1 MMEHS
6 MPIDFATLKVIW
18 WLLLGVLLA
27 GFAIMDGFD
36 LGAAIMLPFVGRTDA
51 ERRVAINTVGP
62 VWEGNQV
69 WLILGGG
76 AIFAAWPA
84 LYAASFSGFY
94 LAMLLVLAALILRP
108 VGFKFRSK
116 MPGATWRST
125 WDWLLFAGGLV
136 PALVFG
142 VAMGNLLEGVPF
154 GFDSE
159 LRAHYEFGLF
169 DLLNPFALL
178 CGMVSVAMLAT
189 HGARYLA
196 LKADG
201 NVAARAAR
209 FSRWTALVW
218 LVLFAA
224 AGFWLARSSYGY
236 RITSGAMAGAA
247 PDPLAKTVLA
257 DPGAWFG
264 NFRHWPLSRLLPAAG
279 LVAPLLLTLMPR
291 ARAQVA
297 LFLCSS
303 LGVAGVVGTMGVSLF
318 PFLMPSSSEPSSS
331 LTVWDASSS
340 PRTLWIMLV
349 ATGVFL
355 PIVLAYT
362 TWVYRVL
369 RGRVTVAHV
378 EANPDSTY

>member
-1 MMEHS
+1 
-6 MPIDFATLKVIW
+6 MPLDYATLKVIW
-18 WLLLGVLLA
+18 WLLLGVLLT

-36 LGAAIMLPFVGRTDA
+36 LGAAIMLPFVSRTDS

-125 WDWLLFAGGLV
+125 WDWLLFVGGLV

-159 LRAHYEFGLF
+159 LRAHFDFGLF

-178 CGMVSVAMLAT
+178 CGLVSVAMLAT

-201 NVAARAAR
+201 AVADRAAR
-209 FSRWTALVW
+209 YSRWTALAW
-218 LVLFAA
+218 FLLFAL
-224 AGFWLARSSYGY
+224 AGAWLARSSLGF
-236 RITSGAMAGAA
+236 RIESGAIAGAA
-247 PDPLAKTVLA
+247 PNPLAKSVLA
-257 DPGAWFG
+257 VPGAWLG
-264 NFRHWPLSRLLPAAG
+264 NYNRWPLSCVLPALG
-279 LVAPLLLTLMPR
+279 LVAPLALILLAR
-291 ARAQVA
+291 ARSHMI
-297 LFLCSS
+297 LFLCSAA
-303 LGVAGVVGTMGVSLF
+303 GVAGVVGTMGVSLF

-340 PRTLWIMLV
+340 QRTLWIMLL
-349 ATGVFL
+349 ATAFFL

-362 TWVYRVL
+362 AWVYRVL

-378 EANPDSTY
+378 DANPDTTY

>member
-1 MMEHS
+1 
-6 MPIDFATLKVIW
+6 MPIDYATLKVIW
-18 WLLLGVLLA
+18 WLLLGTLLV

-36 LGAAIMLPFVGRTDA
+36 LGAAILLPFVGRTDA

-116 MPGATWRST
+116 MPSATWRST

-178 CGMVSVAMLAT
+178 CGLVSVAMLAT

-201 NVAARAAR
+201 VVAARAAEL
-209 FSRWTALVW
+209 SRWTALGW
-218 LVLFAA
+218 LLLFAA
-224 AGFWLARSSYGY
+224 GGCWLAHSGYGY
-236 RITSGAMAGAA
+236 RISAGALAGAA
-247 PDPLAKTVLA
+247 SDPLAKTVVTA
-257 DPGAWFG
+257 PGAWLG
-264 NFRHWPLSRLLPAAG
+264 NYQLWPVARGLPVLG
-279 LVAPLLLTLMPR
+279 LIAPLVLVLLPR
-291 ARAQVA
+291 ARAPGT
-297 LFLCSS
+297 LFVCSA
-303 LGVAGVVGTMGVSLF
+303 LGVAGVIGTMGVSLF
-318 PFLMPSSSEPSSS
+318 PFLLPSSSEPSSS

-340 PRTLWIMLV
+340 ARTLWIMLL
-349 ATGVFL
+349 ATAVFL

-362 TWVYRVL
+362 AWVYRVL

>member
-1 MMEHS
+1 
-6 MPIDFATLKVIW
+6 MPLDFATLKVIW
-18 WLLLGVLLA
+18 WLLLGVLLT

-51 ERRVAINTVGP
+51 ERRVVINTVGP

-116 MPGATWRST
+116 MPGATWRRT

-136 PALVFG
+136 PSLVFG

-178 CGMVSVAMLAT
+178 CGLVSVAMLST

-201 NVAARAAR
+201 LVAARAASL
-209 FSRWTALVW
+209 SRWTALAW
-218 LVLFAA
+218 FVLFAV
-224 AGFWLARSSYGY
+224 AGVWLARSGFGF
-236 RITSGAMAGAA
+236 RITSGALAGAA
-247 PDPLAKTVLA
+247 PNPLAKTVLA
-257 DPGAWFG
+257 VPGAWFA
-264 NFRHWPLSRLLPAAG
+264 NYKHWPLTRLLPAAG
-279 LVAPLLLTLMPR
+279 LIAPLMLALMPR
-291 ARAQVA
+291 ARAQIA
-297 LFLCSS
+297 LFLCSAM
-303 LGVAGVVGTMGVSLF
+303 GVAGVVGTMGVTLF

-340 PRTLWIMLV
+340 PLTLWVMLL
-349 ATGVFL
+349 ATGLFL

-369 RGRVTVAHV
+369 RGRVTVEHV
-378 EANPDSTY
+378 LANPDSTY

>member
-1 MMEHS
+1 
-6 MPIDFATLKVIW
+6 MPLDYATLKVIW
-18 WLLLGVLLA
+18 WLLLGGLLA
-27 GFAIMDGFD
+27 GFAIMDGVD
-36 LGAAIMLPFVGRTDA
+36 LGAAIMLPFVGRTDS

-116 MPGATWRST
+116 MPGATWRSS
-125 WDWLLFAGGLV
+125 WDWLLFVGGLV
-136 PALVFG
+136 PSLVFG
-142 VAMGNLLEGVPF
+142 VAMGNLLEGVRF
-154 GFDSE
+154 GFDNE
-159 LRAHYEFGLF
+159 LRAHFDFGLF

-178 CGMVSVAMLAT
+178 CGLVSVAMLAT

-201 NVAARAAR
+201 LVAVRAAR
-209 FSRWTALVW
+209 FSRWTALTW
-218 LVLFAA
+218 LVLFAT
-224 AGFWLARSSYGY
+224 AGVCLARSNFGFH
-236 RITSGAMAGAA
+236 IASGAMAGAA
-247 PDPLAKTVLA
+247 ADPLAKTVLA
-257 DPGAWFG
+257 MPGAWLD
-264 NFRHWPLSRLLPAAG
+264 NYARWPLTRALPALG
-279 LVAPLLLTLMPR
+279 LVAPLALVLL
-291 ARAQVA
+291 ARSRNHMT
-297 LFLCSS
+297 LFLCSAA
-303 LGVAGVVGTMGVSLF
+303 GVAGVVGTMGVSLF
-318 PFLMPSSSEPSSS
+318 PFLMPSSSEPNSS

-340 PRTLWIMLV
+340 QRTLWIMLL
-349 ATGVFL
+349 ATAVFL

-362 TWVYRVL
+362 AWVYRVL

-378 EANPDSTY
+378 DANPDTTY